1 MSDWFI
7 ANKDGLR
14 QIAERLVERRGF
26 GIIGGELY
34 QNVMDTDATE
44 CVMTIE
50 KLPGRPVAELRV
62 VDNDPNGFPDLS
74 HAWTVF
80 ASSLKKVDP
89 TKAGRFNLGEKMV
102 LSFCKEARIHTTKG
116 MVEFGPEGRK
126 DYTRRKRDVGTE
138 FWCLIDCTQNRYDQ
152 LIEYMHRII
161 VKPGLKLTVNGETI
175 ASRKPIDV
183 FVDRLPTEA
192 AGDDGV
198 LRKTIRQTEIEIYD
212 PLPGEI
218 PSLMEM
224 GIPVVET
231 GDRWHYNVKQK
242 VPLNVDRD
250 NVTPSYLRDV
260 RVVVFNHMHNHIT
273 EEDTTSVWVNEAAD
287 NDKCTDKAVEEFRIK
302 RYGEKSVA
310 LDPTNPEANAEAV
323 AHGYTLIPTRGLSS
337 GQRKNLY
344 EAGTLVTSSTAFPLA
359 GKGAYS
365 DDPNAPSVEVIQ
377 QENWSASM
385 SLLHE
390 YTVGVAK
397 RLLGKQ
403 VEVRFVRCKSFVGK
417 PWIACYGR
425 GHAVSH
431 FDYNIHKMGKEWFA
445 DGATE
450 KVDDLI
456 LHELAH
462 EFETNHLSEKYYEAC
477 TKLGARLKSAALKEP
492 NWFLEFTK

>member
-7 ANKDGLR
+7 ANKNGLR

-44 CVMTIE
+44 CIITIE
-50 KLPGRPVAELRV
+50 KLPNRPLAELKV
-62 VDNDPNGFPDLS
+62 VDNDPNGFPDLT

-80 ASSLKKVDP
+80 ASSFKKLDP

-102 LSFCKEARIHTTKG
+102 LSFCREARIHTTKG

-126 DYTRRKRDVGTE
+126 DYTRRKREFGTE
-138 FWCLIDCTQNRYDQ
+138 FWCLIDCTQERYDQ
-152 LIEYMHRII
+152 LIDYMRRII
-161 VKPGLKLTVNGETI
+161 VKPNLSLSVNGEIIQSRQPI
-175 ASRKPIDV
+175 AV
-183 FVDRLPTEA
+183 FSEKLPTEV
-192 AGDDGV
+192 AGEDGI
-198 LRKTIRQTEIEIYD
+198 LRRTIRQTEIEIFE
-212 PLPGEI
+212 PLPSEI

-242 VPLNVDRD
+242 VPLNIDRD
-250 NVTPSYLRDV
+250 NVTPAFLRDL
-260 RVVVFNHMHNHIT
+260 RVHVLNYMHQNIT
-273 EEDTTSVWVNEAAD
+273 EEDTTSEWVNVATNDEHCSGQAAE
-287 NDKCTDKAVEEFRIK
+287 TFRVK

-310 LDPTNPEANAEAV
+310 FDPTNPEANAEAV
-323 AHGYTLIPTRGLSS
+323 AHGFTLIPARGLSS

-344 EAGTLVTSSTAFPLA
+344 DAGTLLTSSMAFPLA

-365 DDPNAPSVEVIQ
+365 TDPDASPVEVLDAT
-377 QENWSASM
+377 EWTESM
-385 SLLHE
+385 TTLHE

-397 RLLGKQ
+397 RLLGKTVQ
-403 VEVRFVRCKSFVGK
+403 VRFVRCKSFVGK
-417 PWIACYGR
+417 PWIACFGR

-431 FDYNIHKMGKEWFA
+431 FDYNVYKMGKEWFSKENIQA
-445 DGATE
+445 
-450 KVDDLI
+450 VDDLI

-462 EFETNHLSEKYYEAC
+462 EFESNHLSEKYYEAC
-477 TKLGARLKSAALKEP
+477 TKLGARLKAAVLVEP
-492 NWFLEFTK
+492 DWFLKFLK